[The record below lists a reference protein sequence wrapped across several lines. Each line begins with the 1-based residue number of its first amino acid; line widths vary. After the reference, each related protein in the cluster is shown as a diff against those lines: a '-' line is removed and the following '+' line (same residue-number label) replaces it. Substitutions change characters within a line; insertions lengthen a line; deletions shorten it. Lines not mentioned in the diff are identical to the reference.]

1 MSDFARI
8 SKNSLYSFLSTL
20 FRLFANIILFW
31 LIARFYGKEIFGQF
45 TIAQTFASVFVF
57 FADFGLDI
65 LLTTELPRD
74 LKNSSKIFQRL
85 FSIKFVLS
93 LTALVGM
100 VLISVFSSFSGVVK
114 SLIIIFSFYALFTTL
129 TNFLYALFK
138 GNERLEYETK
148 VSFFVNTTSLFFVL
162 LLILLKEN
170 IIVVAIGFTA
180 MRFVG
185 LIVALYFSYQV
196 LPSILFRLDFS
207 KVKDLIH
214 QVVIYGLFLIF
225 GNLYFQLDT
234 ILLAFWKGPEEVGIY
249 QAVFR
254 LVMLPLLIPEVFIN
268 SIMPTLSRFNSENIL
283 KWQKLSFFL
292 NKFLVIIGIPLS
304 IFIFMFSDQLINIVY
319 GKKEYSSAIP
329 VLKIFAVIILVRFMS
344 ETRGLMLTTSRKQKI
359 RMLIVVAAT
368 IINFL
373 INLVV
378 IPKYS
383 FYGAAVTSLITNVL
397 VGILFFYFT
406 RSEINLNGNGI
417 IKPGFLL
424 IILTMIALFWLLN
437 IINAWYLGFVFLS
450 FYFVYVYK
458 YNLTGNE
465 KKYLL
470 ELRLIRF
477 KSIFK

>member
-1 MSDFARI
+1 M
-8 SKNSLYSFLSTL
+8 
-20 FRLFANIILFW
+20 
-31 LIARFYGKEIFGQF
+31 
-45 TIAQTFASVFVF
+45 FV
-57 FADFGLDI
+57 
-65 LLTTELPRD
+65 
-74 LKNSSKIFQRL
+74 
-85 FSIKFVLS
+85 
-93 LTALVGM
+93 
-100 VLISVFSSFSGVVK
+100 
-114 SLIIIFSFYALFTTL
+114 
-129 TNFLYALFK
+129 
-138 GNERLEYETK
+138 ET
-148 VSFFVNTTSLFFVL
+148 
-162 LLILLKEN
+162 
-170 IIVVAIGFTA
+170 
-180 MRFVG
+180 
-185 LIVALYFSYQV
+185 
-196 LPSILFRLDFS
+196 
-207 KVKDLIH
+207 
-214 QVVIYGLFLIF
+214 
-225 GNLYFQLDT
+225 
-234 ILLAFWKGPEEVGIY
+234 
-249 QAVFR
+249 
-254 LVMLPLLIPEVFIN
+254 
-268 SIMPTLSRFNSENIL
+268 
-283 KWQKLSFFL
+283 
-292 NKFLVIIGIPLS
+292 PLS
-304 IFIFMFSDQLINIVY
+304 CLF
-319 GKKEYSSAIP
+319 IP